1 VNATPNAPARQRKPR
16 VKPVRTIR
24 LVVPLNAEG
33 DNGVVR
39 IVVGKESADYFLA
52 RIPADFGAAYQLQKI
67 GEEDATPYHVN
78 LNGRQSTCE
87 CKGFTRWNRCKHTDG
102 LAALTAAGR
111 L

>member
-1 VNATPNAPARQRKPR
+1 MSNLTNARKR

-33 DNGVVR
+33 VNGLVR
-39 IVVGKESADYFLA
+39 ITVGKDTADYLLA
-52 RIPADFGAAYQLQKI
+52 RIPADFGTAFRLEKV

-78 LNGRQSTCE
+78 LCGRQTTCE
-87 CKGFTRWNRCKHTDG
+87 CMGFARWNRCKHVDG
-102 LAALTAAGR
+102 LAALTAAGT

>member
-1 VNATPNAPARQRKPR
+1 MNATTKRAR
-16 VKPVRTIR
+16 VKPARSIR

-33 DNGVVR
+33 GNGLVR
-39 IVVGKESADYFLA
+39 ITVGKEAADYFLA
-52 RIPADFGAAYQLQKI
+52 RIPADFGTAFRLEKV

-87 CKGFTRWNRCKHTDG
+87 CKGFTRWNRCKHVDG
-102 LAALTAAGR
+102 LAALNAAGR